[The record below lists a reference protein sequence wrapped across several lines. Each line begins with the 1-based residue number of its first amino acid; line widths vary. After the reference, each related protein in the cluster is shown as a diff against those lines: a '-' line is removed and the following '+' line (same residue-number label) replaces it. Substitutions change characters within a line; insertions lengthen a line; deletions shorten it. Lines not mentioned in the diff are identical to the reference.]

1 MIRNKRLRDASNDSY
16 NIEKLQGGEGEG
28 EEELGVKSRYKRVK
42 KYVFDM
48 FNTSRP
54 RPPFG

>member
-1 MIRNKRLRDASNDSY
+1 MIRNKRLRDASSDSY
-16 NIEKLQGGEGEG
+16 NSEKLQGGEG